1 MAIQKIF
8 SNFLF
13 RVMSTWF
20 AQYVQ
25 LKTQEAIIAPVAQAQ
40 AIANQT
46 IAQAQAIADS
56 FSIINVGTQANV
68 AAICE
73 AFAADP
79 DAQQL
84 TVLQQW
90 HGEAQASE
98 HTVYRHIMYI
108 GGIAV

>member
-1 MAIQKIF
+1 MKIF
-8 SNFLF
+8 NNYLF

-25 LKTQEAIIAPVAQAQ
+25 LKTQEAIIAPVK
-40 AIANQT
+40 
-46 IAQAQAIADS
+46 QAQAIADS

-68 AAICE
+68 EAIVN

-90 HGEAQASE
+90 PGEAQASE

-108 GGIAV
+108 GGLAV

>member
-1 MAIQKIF
+1 MKIF
-8 SNFLF
+8 NNYLF

-25 LKTQEAIIAPVAQAQ
+25 LKTQEAIIAPVK
-40 AIANQT
+40 
-46 IAQAQAIADS
+46 QAQAIADS

-68 AAICE
+68 EAIVN

-90 HGEAQASE
+90 PGEAQASE

-108 GGIAV
+108 GGSAV

>member
-1 MAIQKIF
+1 MAVQKIF

-25 LKTQEAIIAPVAQAQ
+25 LKTQEAIIAPVK
-40 AIANQT
+40 
-46 IAQAQAIADS
+46 QAQAIADS

-68 AAICE
+68 EAIVN

-90 HGEAQASE
+90 PGEAQASE

-108 GGIAV
+108 GGLAV

>member
-1 MAIQKIF
+1 MKIF
-8 SNFLF
+8 NNYLF

-25 LKTQEAIIAPVAQAQ
+25 LKTQEAIIAPVK
-40 AIANQT
+40 
-46 IAQAQAIADS
+46 QAQAIADS

-68 AAICE
+68 EAIVN

-84 TVLQQW
+84 PVIQQW
-90 HGEAQASE
+90 PGEAAATE
-98 HTVYRHIMYI
+98 HTVYRNVMYI
-108 GGIAV
+108 GGSAV

>member
-1 MAIQKIF
+1 MKIF
-8 SNFLF
+8 NNYLF

-25 LKTQEAIIAPVAQAQ
+25 LKTQEAIIAPVK
-40 AIANQT
+40 
-46 IAQAQAIADS
+46 QAQAIADS

-68 AAICE
+68 EAIVN

-90 HGEAQASE
+90 PGEAQATE

-108 GGIAV
+108 GGLAV

>member
-1 MAIQKIF
+1 MKIF
-8 SNFLF
+8 NNYLF

-40 AIANQT
+40 AMANQT

-56 FSIINVGTQANV
+56 FTIINVGTVENV
-68 AAICE
+68 AAIVN

-84 TVLQQW
+84 TVIQQW
-90 HGEAQASE
+90 PGEAAATE
-98 HTVYRHIMYI
+98 HTVYRNVMYI
-108 GGIAV
+108 GGSAV

>member
-1 MAIQKIF
+1 MKIF
-8 SNFLF
+8 NNYLF

-25 LKTQEAIIAPVAQAQ
+25 TKIQTAQAWV
-40 AIANQT
+40 
-46 IAQAQAIADS
+46 
-56 FSIINVGTQANV
+56 SIINVGTVENV
-68 AAICE
+68 EAIVN

-79 DAQQL
+79 DAQTVTL
-84 TVLQQW
+84 TQQW
-90 HGEAQASE
+90 PGESVASE